1 MVNLTPSAP
10 ATPTRTGAVA
20 GRRAADIPAPGHGRE
35 RNPWHLIGRVLGWAA
50 LAALVVA
57 VVYPLLWMILSS
69 FKDNAEVFGS
79 PWGLPTEL
87 RWGNFAKAANAG
99 VLRYFNNS
107 IVVTAASIVTTTLI
121 SAWAAYGLTR
131 VRMPLAQP
139 VLLLVTGGLM
149 LAPTVAIIP
158 LFRLLQAIGI
168 FDTYWALI
176 VLYTAFRIP
185 FTTFLIRAYMID
197 LPREV
202 DEAAEVDGA
211 TRTQTFWRI
220 ILPMCRPILVS
231 AALLQALFAWNEFV
245 FALVFISRDELKTL
259 PVGLVDMQS
268 RLLTDWPV
276 QLAGLTIAAIPMIVL
291 FLIGQRQF
299 LRGLTEG
306 MGK

>member
-1 MVNLTPSAP
+1 MNLSPSATS
-10 ATPTRTGAVA
+10 AGSVTGA
-20 GRRAADIPAPGHGRE
+20 RAADVPVPGKSPG
-35 RNPWHLIGRVLGWAA
+35 RNPLHLIGRVLGWIGLGV
-50 LAALVVA
+50 LAVA
-57 VVYPLLWMILSS
+57 VIYPLLWMILSS
-69 FKDNAEVFGS
+69 FKSNAEVFGS
-79 PWGLPTEL
+79 PWGLPSEL
-87 RWGNFAKAANAG
+87 RWGNFSQAANAG
-99 VLRYFNNS
+99 VLRYFTNS
-107 IVVTAASIVTTTLI
+107 IVVTAASIISTTLL

-131 VRMPLAQP
+131 VKMPLAQP

-158 LFRLLQAIGI
+158 LFRLLQSIGI

-197 LPREV
+197 LPSSV
-202 DEAAEVDGA
+202 DEAAVMDGA
-211 TRTQTFWRI
+211 TRTQIFWRVI
-220 ILPMCRPILVS
+220 MPMCRPILVS

-245 FALVFISRDELKTL
+245 FALVFISSDQLKTL

-276 QLAGLTIAAIPMIVL
+276 QLAGLTIAALPMIVL

>member
-1 MVNLTPSAP
+1 MVNLSPSA
-10 ATPTRTGAVA
+10 TSTGSVTGA
-20 GRRAADIPAPGHGRE
+20 RAADVPVPGQSPG
-35 RNPWHLIGRVLGWAA
+35 RNPLHLIGRVLGWIGLGV
-50 LAALVVA
+50 LAVA
-57 VVYPLLWMILSS
+57 VIYPLLWMILSS
-69 FKDNAEVFGS
+69 FKSNAEVFGS
-79 PWGLPTEL
+79 PWGLPSEL
-87 RWGNFAKAANAG
+87 RWGNFSQAANAG
-99 VLRYFNNS
+99 VLRYFTNS
-107 IVVTAASIVTTTLI
+107 IVVTAASIISTTLL

-131 VRMPLAQP
+131 VKMPLAQP

-158 LFRLLQAIGI
+158 LFRLLQSIGI

-197 LPREV
+197 LPSSV
-202 DEAAEVDGA
+202 DEAAVMDGA
-211 TRTQTFWRI
+211 TRTQIFWRVI
-220 ILPMCRPILVS
+220 MPMCRPILVS

-245 FALVFISRDELKTL
+245 FALVFISSDELKTL

-276 QLAGLTIAAIPMIVL
+276 QLAGLTIAALPMIVL